1 MLADNSHHLI
11 AAAQRRHE
19 ATRAKATQALRDLD
33 REGGGITFRIVAQR
47 AQISRSWLYTQP
59 DICAEIRRLRD
70 LQQGAVG
77 VPLPASQRSTNASLL
92 RRLEVAN
99 ARVRD
104 LTTKNQQLRKQL
116 EHALGQLRASNP
128 AR

>member
-1 MLADNSHHLI
+1 MHVDNSHHLI

-19 ATRAKATQALRDLD
+19 STRAKATQALRNLD
-33 REGGGITFRIVAQR
+33 REGGSVTFQIVAQK
-47 AQISRSWLYTQP
+47 AQVSRSWLYTQP
-59 DICAEIRRLRD
+59 DICGEIRRLRD
-70 LQQGAVG
+70 LRQGAG
-77 VPLPASQRSTNASLL
+77 GAPLPASQRSTDASLR

-104 LTTKNQQLRKQL
+104 LSFENQRLRKQL

>member
-1 MLADNSHHLI
+1 MQADNSHYLI

-19 ATRAKATQALRDLD
+19 TTHAKATQALRDLD
-33 REGGGITFRIVAQR
+33 RESGTVTFQIVAQK
-47 AQISRSWLYTQP
+47 AQVSRSWLYTQP

-70 LQQGAVG
+70 LQRVAIRA
-77 VPLPASQRSTNASLL
+77 PLPASQRSTDTSLR

-104 LTTKNQQLRKQL
+104 LTTENQRLRKQL
-116 EHALGQLRASNP
+116 EHALGRIRASTT